1 MLLVDVNHPGS
12 QEDVVSNWEPARSL
26 VEDAT
31 LWGRECSSPLPS
43 GLGCHTPA
51 SLPPERGGE
60 GPTCSQLALLWYSLN
75 PLFCEQALEPFL
87 GKFFLYSLSGIQV
100 WVAVSC

>member
-1 MLLVDVNHPGS
+1 MTLLADVNHPGS

-75 PLFCEQALEPFL
+75 PLFCEGPGCAL
-87 GKFFLYSLSGIQV
+87 G
-100 WVAVSC
+100 